1 MWVTVW
7 LVSIKKNQMAI
18 FARAKC
24 HVHFLHSSD
33 RGAQFPFL
41 VDKKITIQWLMAFSF
56 HVHNFFSRFSSFFC
70 SFYREKHDPTTQ
82 LIKIIFIFFHQYSI
96 IFSTYTFCVCVLWV
110 IERGKYKHVFRM
122 QMNFALSCELR
133 EAKKKE
139 VIEVDDKFMCDDALK
154 GREREPVISSHTSY
168 SFFHSDIFTLNL
180 THAYIAILVNKL
192 HRQNAIC
199 L

>member
-56 HVHNFFSRFSSFFC
+56 HVHNFFLSIFLLFC
-70 SFYREKHDPTTQ
+70 SFYRVKHDPSTQ

-110 IERGKYKHVFRM
+110 IERGKYKNVVRM

-133 EAKKKE
+133 EAKKKSYWSRWQIY
-139 VIEVDDKFMCDDALK
+139 VRRCIE
-154 GREREPVISSHTSY
+154 RERERTSY
-168 SFFHSDIFTLNL
+168 FLSHFVFFFPQWHIHS
-180 THAYIAILVNKL
+180 
-192 HRQNAIC
+192 
-199 L
+199 

>member
-1 MWVTVW
+1 
-7 LVSIKKNQMAI
+7 MAI

-41 VDKKITIQWLMAFSF
+41 VDKKITIQWIQWLMAFSF

-96 IFSTYTFCVCVLWV
+96 IFSTYTFFVCVLWV
-110 IERGKYKHVFRM
+110 IERGKYKNVVRM

-133 EAKKKE
+133 EAKKKSYWSRWQIY
-139 VIEVDDKFMCDDALK
+139 VRRCIERE
-154 GREREPVISSHTSY
+154 REREPVISSHTSY